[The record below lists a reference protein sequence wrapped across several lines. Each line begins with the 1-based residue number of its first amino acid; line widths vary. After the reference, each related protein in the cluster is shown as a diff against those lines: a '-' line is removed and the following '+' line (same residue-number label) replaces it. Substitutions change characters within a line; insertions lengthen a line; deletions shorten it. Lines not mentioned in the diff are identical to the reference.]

1 MDKYFNGYKRKDGS
15 VGIRNKLLIIS
26 ITGLTGPTSRKI
38 SSFLQGS
45 LFVDNPYGGG
55 VIGDDNLRQETA
67 IIGFCKN
74 PNIAAV
80 LIISA
85 DPPKGNFIKS
95 KLKKLEKPVSL
106 LTLDE
111 CNHDGIKL
119 FEKGLRAGAKL
130 IKEISN
136 YRREKVSLKKLII
149 GLECGR
155 SDPSSGII
163 SNPIMGLVSDKLV
176 YLGGSVIL
184 GETIEWLGA
193 EHLLIKRAVSN
204 KIKNKIMNSLNSQMN
219 YAKSRNIN
227 LLGNNPGFQ
236 NIEAGLSTIEEK
248 SLGNVAKSGTSK
260 IQDVIDWGEQ
270 PREKGLN
277 LMHAPSYAPE
287 SLSGF
292 SSAGCQLI
300 LFSTGVGN
308 SFNNHIAPT
317 IKFSAN
323 PTACEKL
330 SEQLDFKCSDVIQEK
345 KSLQN
350 SSKELWELIIDIC
363 SGSLTWGEV
372 LTESSEVFSRIDKS
386 L

>member
-1 MDKYFNGYKRKDGS
+1 MDKYFYGYKRKDGS

-38 SSFLQGS
+38 SSFLQNS
-45 LFVDNPYGGG
+45 LFIDNPYGGG
-55 VIGDDNLRQETA
+55 VIGDDNLRQENA

-95 KLKKLEKPVSL
+95 KLTKLEKPVTL

-136 YRREKVSLKKLII
+136 NRREKVSLKKLII

-155 SDPSSGII
+155 SDPSSGIV

-193 EHLLIKRAVSN
+193 EHLLIKRAISN
-204 KIKNKIMNSLNSQMN
+204 KVKNKIINSLNAQMN
-219 YAKSRNIN
+219 FAKSQNID

-260 IQDVIDWGEQ
+260 IQDLINWGEQ
-270 PREKGLN
+270 PRKKGLN

-345 KSLQN
+345 KSLQ
-350 SSKELWELIIDIC
+350 SSSNELWELIIDIC

>member
-1 MDKYFNGYKRKDGS
+1 MNKYFNGYKRKDGS

-204 KIKNKIMNSLNSQMN
+204 KIKNKIMNSLSSQMN

-248 SLGNVAKSGTSK
+248 SLGNVTKSGTSK

>member
-1 MDKYFNGYKRKDGS
+1 MNKYFNGYKRKDGS

-111 CNHDGIKL
+111 CNHDSIKL

-350 SSKELWELIIDIC
+350 SSKELWKLIIDIC

>member
-1 MDKYFNGYKRKDGS
+1 M
-15 VGIRNKLLIIS
+15 
-26 ITGLTGPTSRKI
+26 
-38 SSFLQGS
+38 
-45 LFVDNPYGGG
+45 
-55 VIGDDNLRQETA
+55 
-67 IIGFCKN
+67 
-74 PNIAAV
+74 
-80 LIISA
+80 
-85 DPPKGNFIKS
+85 NF
-95 KLKKLEKPVSL
+95 E
-106 LTLDE
+106 
-111 CNHDGIKL
+111 
-119 FEKGLRAGAKL
+119 
-130 IKEISN
+130 
-136 YRREKVSLKKLII
+136 
-149 GLECGR
+149 
-155 SDPSSGII
+155 
-163 SNPIMGLVSDKLV
+163 
-176 YLGGSVIL
+176 
-184 GETIEWLGA
+184 
-193 EHLLIKRAVSN
+193 
-204 KIKNKIMNSLNSQMN
+204 
-219 YAKSRNIN
+219 KSRNIN

>member
-1 MDKYFNGYKRKDGS
+1 MNKYFNGYKRKDGS

-55 VIGDDNLRQETA
+55 VIGDDNLRQENA

-219 YAKSRNIN
+219 FAKSRNIN

>member
-1 MDKYFNGYKRKDGS
+1 MNKYFNGYKRKDGS

-55 VIGDDNLRQETA
+55 VIGDDNLRQENA

-95 KLKKLEKPVSL
+95 KLKKIEKPVSL

>member
-1 MDKYFNGYKRKDGS
+1 MNKYFNGYKRKDGS

-55 VIGDDNLRQETA
+55 VIGDDNLRQENA

-219 YAKSRNIN
+219 FAKSRNIN

-270 PREKGLN
+270 PRKKGLN

>member
-1 MDKYFNGYKRKDGS
+1 MNKYFNGYKRKDGS

-323 PTACEKL
+323 PTACKKL
-330 SEQLDFKCSDVIQEK
+330 SEQLDYKCSDVIQEK

>member
-38 SSFLQGS
+38 SSFLQSS

-55 VIGDDNLRQETA
+55 VIGDDNLRQENA

>member
-55 VIGDDNLRQETA
+55 VIGDDNLRQENA

-95 KLKKLEKPVSL
+95 KLKKLEKPVTL

-130 IKEISN
+130 IKVISN
-136 YRREKVSLKKLII
+136 IRREKVSLKKLMI

-163 SNPIMGLVSDKLV
+163 SNPIMGLVSDKIV

-204 KIKNKIMNSLNSQMN
+204 KIKNKIINSLNSQIN
-219 YAKSRNIN
+219 FAKSKNID

-260 IQDVIDWGEQ
+260 IQDLINWGEQ
-270 PREKGLN
+270 PRKKGLN
-277 LMHAPSYAPE
+277 LMYAPSYAPE

>member
-1 MDKYFNGYKRKDGS
+1 MNKYFNGYKRKDGS

-55 VIGDDNLRQETA
+55 VIGNDKLRQETA
-67 IIGFCKN
+67 IIGFCKH

-204 KIKNKIMNSLNSQMN
+204 KIKNKIINSLNSQMN

-345 KSLQN
+345 KSLQK

>member
-1 MDKYFNGYKRKDGS
+1 MNKYFNGYKRKDGS

-55 VIGDDNLRQETA
+55 VIGDDNLRQENA

-136 YRREKVSLKKLII
+136 YRREKVSLKKLMI

-219 YAKSRNIN
+219 FAKSRNIN

>member
-1 MDKYFNGYKRKDGS
+1 MNKYFYGYKRKDGS

-38 SSFLQGS
+38 SSFLQNS
-45 LFVDNPYGGG
+45 LFIDNPYGGG
-55 VIGDDNLRQETA
+55 VIGDDNLRQENA

-95 KLKKLEKPVSL
+95 KLTKLEKPVTL

-136 YRREKVSLKKLII
+136 NRREKVSLKKLII

-155 SDPSSGII
+155 SDPSSGIV

-204 KIKNKIMNSLNSQMN
+204 KVKNKIINSLNAQMN
-219 YAKSRNIN
+219 FAKSKNVD

-260 IQDVIDWGEQ
+260 IQDLINWGEQ
-270 PREKGLN
+270 PRKKGLN

-345 KSLQN
+345 KSLQ
-350 SSKELWELIIDIC
+350 SSSNELWELIIDIC

>member
-1 MDKYFNGYKRKDGS
+1 MDKYFYGYKRKDGS

-38 SSFLQGS
+38 SSFLQNS
-45 LFVDNPYGGG
+45 LFIDNPYGGG
-55 VIGDDNLRQETA
+55 VIGDDNLRQENA

-95 KLKKLEKPVSL
+95 KLTKLEKPVTL

-136 YRREKVSLKKLII
+136 NRREKVSLKKLII

-155 SDPSSGII
+155 SDPSSGIV

-193 EHLLIKRAVSN
+193 EHLLIKRAISN
-204 KIKNKIMNSLNSQMN
+204 KVKNKIINSLNAQMN
-219 YAKSRNIN
+219 FAKSKNVD

-260 IQDVIDWGEQ
+260 IQDLINWGEQ
-270 PREKGLN
+270 PRKKGLN

-345 KSLQN
+345 KSLQ
-350 SSKELWELIIDIC
+350 SSSNELWELIIDIC

>member
-1 MDKYFNGYKRKDGS
+1 MNKYFNGYKRKDGS

-95 KLKKLEKPVSL
+95 KLKKIEKPVSL

>member
-1 MDKYFNGYKRKDGS
+1 MNKYFNGYKRKDGS

-219 YAKSRNIN
+219 FAKSRNIN

>member
-1 MDKYFNGYKRKDGS
+1 MNKYFNGYKRKDGS

-248 SLGNVAKSGTSK
+248 SLGNVTKSGTSK

>member
-1 MDKYFNGYKRKDGS
+1 MDKYFYGYKRKDGS

-38 SSFLQGS
+38 SSFLQNS
-45 LFVDNPYGGG
+45 LFIDNPYGGG
-55 VIGDDNLRQETA
+55 VIGDDNLRQENT

-95 KLKKLEKPVSL
+95 KLTKLEKPVTL

-136 YRREKVSLKKLII
+136 NRREKVSLKKLMI

-155 SDPSSGII
+155 SDPSSGIV

-204 KIKNKIMNSLNSQMN
+204 KVKNKIINSLNSQMN
-219 YAKSRNIN
+219 FAKSKNVD

-260 IQDVIDWGEQ
+260 IQDLINWGEQ
-270 PREKGLN
+270 PRKKGLN

-345 KSLQN
+345 KSLQ
-350 SSKELWELIIDIC
+350 SSSNELWELIIDIC

>member
-1 MDKYFNGYKRKDGS
+1 MNKYFNGYKRKDGS

-26 ITGLTGPTSRKI
+26 ITGLTGPISRKI

-55 VIGDDNLRQETA
+55 VIGEDKLRQENA
-67 IIGFCKN
+67 IIGFCNN
-74 PNIAAV
+74 PNVGGV
-80 LIISA
+80 LIVSA
-85 DPPKGNFIKS
+85 DPPKGNLIKS
-95 KLKKLEKPVSL
+95 KLKKSEKPVVL

-111 CNHDGIKL
+111 CNHDGIEL

-130 IKEISN
+130 MKEISN
-136 YRREKVSLKKLII
+136 NRREKVSLKNLVI

-163 SNPIMGLVSDKLV
+163 ANPIMGLISDKLV
-176 YLGGSVIL
+176 NLGGSVIL

-193 EHLLIKRAVSN
+193 EHLLIKRTVSN
-204 KIKNKIMNSLNSQMN
+204 KIKNKIMNSLNSQIN
-219 YAKSRNIN
+219 FAKSKNID

-248 SLGNVAKSGTSK
+248 SLGNVTKSGTSK
-260 IQDVIDWGEQ
+260 IQDLINWGER
-270 PREKGLN
+270 PRKKGLN

-308 SFNNHIAPT
+308 SFNNQIAPT

-323 PTACEKL
+323 PITCKNL
-330 SEQLDFKCSDVIQEK
+330 SQQLDFKCSDVIYEK
-345 KSLQN
+345 KSLQK
-350 SSKELWELIIDIC
+350 SSKELWKLIKDIC

-372 LTESSEVFSRIDKS
+372 LTESSEVFSRIDRS

>member
-1 MDKYFNGYKRKDGS
+1 MDKYFYGYKRKDGS

-38 SSFLQGS
+38 SSFLQNS
-45 LFVDNPYGGG
+45 LFIDNPYGGG
-55 VIGDDNLRQETA
+55 VIGDDNLRQENA

-95 KLKKLEKPVSL
+95 KLTKLEKPVTL

-136 YRREKVSLKKLII
+136 NRREKVSLKKLMI

-155 SDPSSGII
+155 SDPSSGIV
-163 SNPIMGLVSDKLV
+163 SNPIMGIVSDKLV

-204 KIKNKIMNSLNSQMN
+204 KVKNKIINSLNAQMN
-219 YAKSRNIN
+219 FAKSKNVD

-260 IQDVIDWGEQ
+260 IQDLINWGEQ
-270 PREKGLN
+270 PRKKGLN

-345 KSLQN
+345 KSLQ
-350 SSKELWELIIDIC
+350 SSSNELWELIIDIC

>member
-1 MDKYFNGYKRKDGS
+1 MNKYFNGYKRKDGS

-55 VIGDDNLRQETA
+55 VIGDDNLRQENA

>member
-1 MDKYFNGYKRKDGS
+1 MNKYFNGYKRKDGS

-55 VIGDDNLRQETA
+55 VIGDDNLRQENA

-136 YRREKVSLKKLII
+136 YRREKVSLKKLMI

-204 KIKNKIMNSLNSQMN
+204 KVKNKIINSLNAQMN
-219 YAKSRNIN
+219 FAKSKNVD